1 MSQAHKMLLPF
12 AMTCL
17 CWFSISGYALDTDSK
32 ATVNI
37 MADSGTYNFKTGVDV
52 YEGHV
57 KIDQGTTHIIADK
70 LITKKNPQH
79 KIEEATAF
87 GTETLAHYWT
97 QPKLGEPELHAR
109 AKIIKFYP
117 IDANVT
123 LEYDVHVSQ
132 GDNNFSGELIH
143 YNSAE
148 QTINV
153 PASANGRAV
162 LVYTPTNKTR

>member
-1 MSQAHKMLLPF
+1 MYQILKLPLQIMI
-12 AMTCL
+12 ACL
-17 CWFSISGYALDTDSK
+17 CCYAINSFALDTDSK
-32 ATVNI
+32 EKVNI

-70 LITKKNPQH
+70 LVTKKNPQH

-87 GTETLAHYWT
+87 GTLELAHYWT
-97 QPKLGEPELHAR
+97 QPKVGEPELHAR

-117 IDANVT
+117 IDSNVT

-132 GDNNFSGELIH
+132 GENSFSGELIH

-153 PASANGRAV
+153 PASANGRAT
-162 LVYTPTNKTR
+162 LVYTPTNKSR